1 VGNNNMHE
9 YVDRQV
15 SGEDLVSTATRSL
28 TLQIRLGAISACRF
42 AAGVAVITR
51 LQTRSNFARRSILTN
66 DQQPVGYYGLDR
78 RETEPRQRERL
89 PTASAVLSAKVFCPS
104 DDLVIGRTD
113 RVATKVCEAVCAV
126 FYLW

>member
-1 VGNNNMHE
+1 MPICSGCSSHHTTSNPVE
-9 YVDRQV
+9 FRTPVD
-15 SGEDLVSTATRSL
+15 SNERS
-28 TLQIRLGAISACRF
+28 
-42 AAGVAVITR
+42 AAGW
-51 LQTRSNFARRSILTN
+51 
-66 DQQPVGYYGLDR
+66 YYGLDR

-104 DDLVIGRTD
+104 DDLVIVRTD